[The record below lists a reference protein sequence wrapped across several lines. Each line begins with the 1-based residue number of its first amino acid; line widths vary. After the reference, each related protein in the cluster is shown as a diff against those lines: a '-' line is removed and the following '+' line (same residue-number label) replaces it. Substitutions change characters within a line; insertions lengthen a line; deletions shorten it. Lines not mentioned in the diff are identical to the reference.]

1 MKLIHILSA
10 AFICLLLIHPP
21 CPAGEITFT
30 DAGGNQVTI
39 RQAPERVVS
48 LVPSATEILFALG
61 ADDAVKGI
69 TYHGT
74 HLENAWKK
82 KVVGGY
88 VQPSMEAVKALEP
101 DLVLVSGMHEDIRD
115 TLSENRI
122 PAVQIGIDSVSRSFE
137 TIELLGTVF
146 DREKQ
151 AAELTASI
159 REKMNLIEQKIRS
172 IASDER
178 KRVMRLMGREKLMT
192 PGDDSFQNGMIR
204 LAGGI
209 PPQLGRTGDVVTM
222 TKQEWIDFNP
232 QVVYGCGGDKELWN
246 RIRKKDGWKQV
257 DAVQNNRFYSF
268 PCDLTCRAATRT
280 GDFVQRLSATVYA
293 DRFGT
298 DSYRVF
304 KDGIISSRP
313 ISVDLDFVKDARID
327 ESRILDFTNQTFIME
342 FTTPATILS
351 TLEGWKTGITT
362 AGNHYTPPQNWLID
376 HKQGLPALRKR
387 VMNALDLTPDHTS
400 LLFTGADMNNLAIH
414 RERFRDLKVWAFV
427 TAGVE
432 SNAMRAG
439 RDKGLFYEPSYK
451 PGTINVI
458 LASNMRLGKR
468 AMTRAV
474 IAATEAKTAA
484 LMDLDIRTGYGD
496 GAYRATGTGTDNVL
510 VIQGTGET
518 LDKAGG
524 HTRLGELIAKA
535 VSAGVKEAVRKQN
548 GLTAER
554 DVFTR
559 LKKRGVSIYG
569 LMKAEQCDC
578 GKTKSEFASAVEHT
592 LLNERY
598 SGFIETAFAV
608 NDDYEKGLIKDLS
621 TFEAYARK
629 IAEEIAGQQID
640 SMKWIVDEPGMPKA
654 LRTALNAVCNGIYYK
669 SM

>member
-88 VQPSMEAVKALEP
+88 VQPSMEVVKALEP

-115 TLSENRI
+115 TLSQNRI
-122 PAVQIGIDSVSRSFE
+122 PAVQIGIDSVSQSFE

-172 IASDER
+172 IDPDER
-178 KRVMRLMGREKLMT
+178 KRVMRLMGRERLMT
-192 PGDDSFQNGMIR
+192 PGDESFQNGMIR

-209 PPQLGRTGDVVTM
+209 PPQPGRTGDVVTM
-222 TKQEWIDFNP
+222 TKQEWIDFSP

-304 KDGIISSRP
+304 KDGIISSRS
-313 ISVDLDFVKDARID
+313 ISVGLDFVKDARID
-327 ESRILDFTNQTFIME
+327 ESRILDFTNQTFVME

-351 TLEGWKTGITT
+351 TLEGWKTGVTA

-376 HKQGLPALRKR
+376 HKQGLSALKRR
-387 VMNALDLTPDHTS
+387 VMNALDLESDRTA

-432 SNAMRAG
+432 SNAMRA
-439 RDKGLFYEPSYK
+439 
-451 PGTINVI
+451 
-458 LASNMRLGKR
+458 
-468 AMTRAV
+468 
-474 IAATEAKTAA
+474 
-484 LMDLDIRTGYGD
+484 
-496 GAYRATGTGTDNVL
+496 
-510 VIQGTGET
+510 
-518 LDKAGG
+518 
-524 HTRLGELIAKA
+524 
-535 VSAGVKEAVRKQN
+535 
-548 GLTAER
+548 
-554 DVFTR
+554 
-559 LKKRGVSIYG
+559 
-569 LMKAEQCDC
+569 
-578 GKTKSEFASAVEHT
+578 
-592 LLNERY
+592 
-598 SGFIETAFAV
+598 
-608 NDDYEKGLIKDLS
+608 
-621 TFEAYARK
+621 
-629 IAEEIAGQQID
+629 
-640 SMKWIVDEPGMPKA
+640 
-654 LRTALNAVCNGIYYK
+654 
-669 SM
+669 

>member
-1 MKLIHILSA
+1 MKIFNLLSSL
-10 AFICLLLIHPP
+10 FIALLLFHPP

-30 DAGGNQVTI
+30 DDGGKKVTI
-39 RQAPERVVS
+39 RKVPERVVS
-48 LVPSATEILFALG
+48 LVPSATEIIFALG
-61 ADDAVKGI
+61 AGEAVKGI
-69 TYHGT
+69 TCHSA

-88 VQPSMEAVKALEP
+88 VQPSTEAVQALEP
-101 DLVLVSGMHEDIRD
+101 DLVFVSGMHRGLRD
-115 TLSENRI
+115 TLCENQV
-122 PAVQIGIDSVSRSFE
+122 PTVQIGIDSVPQSLG
-137 TIELLGTVF
+137 TIELLGRIF

-151 AAELTASI
+151 AAQMTASI
-159 REKMNLIEQKIRS
+159 REKMDLIERKIRS
-172 IASDER
+172 IAPEDR

-209 PPQLGRTGDVVTM
+209 PPQTGKTGDVVRM

-232 QVVYGCGGDKELWN
+232 RVVYGCGGDKKLWN
-246 RIRKKDGWKQV
+246 RIRKKNGWKQV
-257 DAVQNNRFYSF
+257 DAVQNNRFFSF

-280 GDFVQRLSATVYA
+280 GDFVQRLSAAVYA

-298 DSYRVF
+298 EPYRVF
-304 KDGIISSRP
+304 KDGVISTRP
-313 ISVDLDFVKDARID
+313 LTVDLDFVKDARID
-327 ESRILDFTNQTFIME
+327 ESRILDFTNRTLVME
-342 FTTPATILS
+342 FKTPTTILS
-351 TLEGWKTGITT
+351 TLEGWKTDVTS

-387 VMNALDLTPDHTS
+387 VMNALGLESDGTA
-400 LLFTGADMNNLAIH
+400 LLFTGADMNNLAV
-414 RERFRDLKVWAFV
+414 RQERFRDLKVWAFV

-439 RDKGLFYEPSYK
+439 KDKGLFYEP
-451 PGTINVI
+451 GTINVI
-458 LASNMRLGKR
+458 LLSNMHLSKR
-468 AMTRAV
+468 AMTRAL

-484 LMDLDIRTGYGD
+484 LMDLDIRTGYGN
-496 GAYRATGTGTDNVL
+496 GEYRATGTGTDNVL

-524 HTRLGELIAKA
+524 HTRLGEMIAKA
-535 VSAGVKEAVRKQN
+535 VSGGVKEAILKQN

-554 DVFTR
+554 DVFSR
-559 LKKRGVSIYG
+559 LKKRGISIYG

-578 GKTKSEFASAVEHT
+578 GRTKSEFAGAVEHI
-592 LLNERY
+592 LLKNRY
-598 SGFIETAFAV
+598 RGFIETAFAV

-629 IAEEIAGQQID
+629 VAEEIAGQEID
-640 SMKWIVDEPGMPKA
+640 S
-654 LRTALNAVCNGIYYK
+654 
-669 SM
+669 